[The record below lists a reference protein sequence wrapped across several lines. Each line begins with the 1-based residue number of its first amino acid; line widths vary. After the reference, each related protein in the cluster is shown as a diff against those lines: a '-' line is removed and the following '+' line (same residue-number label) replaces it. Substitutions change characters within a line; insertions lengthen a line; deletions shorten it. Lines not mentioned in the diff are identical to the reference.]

1 MIDNHTQ
8 AFFSLLKAGL
18 WERDVRLS
26 QYKEIDFVKVYRLA
40 EEQAVVG
47 LVTAGI
53 DRIIDIKVPQKEVLQ
68 FVGTSL
74 HLEQRNQ
81 AMNSFIAEMVERMRT
96 VGIYT
101 LLVKGQ
107 GIAQCYERPQWRTS
121 GDIDFFLSDEN
132 YRKAETYLKPKASYV
147 GGINPYT
154 RHVAM
159 TIDSWNVELHGSL
172 RNGLWKSMDRTM
184 NEVQYDIF
192 CGGNVRL
199 WQDGETHISLP
210 RADEDVVYVFSHIL
224 EHFYKEGIG
233 LRQICDW
240 CRLLWTFRN
249 NINLN
254 VLESR
259 LRKMQ
264 VMTEWKAFAA
274 LAVEWLGMPSDVMPL
289 YSQEGHW
296 SRKANRIIRFVIE
309 TGNFGHNRD
318 YSYQQKCSFLVSKAI
333 SLWWHIIDSFKYLCI
348 FPLDSTKVLW
358 MRLVVGFTVIL
369 KGKVWINHTGCK

>member
-1 MIDNHTQ
+1 MEKILKVIDNHTQ
-8 AFFSLLKAGL
+8 AFFALLKAGL

-26 QYKEIDFVKVYRLA
+26 QYKKIDFVKVYRLA

-81 AMNSFIAEMVERMRT
+81 AMNSFIAEMVEGMRT

-199 WQDGETHISLP
+199 WQDGETHIFLP

-240 CRLLWTFRN
+240 CRLLWTYKDS
-249 NINLN
+249 LN
-254 VLESR
+254 RKLLESR
-259 LRKMQ
+259 IKSMG

-274 LAVEWLGMPSDVMPL
+274 LAVDYLGMPVEAMSFYSDDKK
-289 YSQEGHW
+289 W
-296 SRKANRIIRFVIE
+296 KRKAARVMEFVLE

-318 YSYQQKCSFLVSKAI
+318 YSYRNKYPYIIYKAI
-333 SLWWHIIDSFKYLCI
+333 SFWKHLKDGAFFFSI
-348 FPLDSTKVLW
+348 FPLDSIKVTW
-358 MRLVVGFTVIL
+358 RRMVVGVSVVL
-369 KGKVWINHTGCK
+369 QGKKHE